1 MNSKK
6 TYSIYLSD
14 ENLFIVCFRC
24 HYFFLVPSFKLLTW
38 NRLFSFQKVLAKI
51 PSHVLEQLGHS
62 VIYQCPS
69 GLYCCAFSIS
79 VISLL
84 LIVLLIT
91 SMNSLFPLKYTDIVL
106 SFSCPRKKWESLIRL
121 SKYRLQKQ
129 SQICSNKMSWSHKGC
144 TCWRA

>member
-51 PSHVLEQLGHS
+51 RIHTRTVRSSCNLSASLG
-62 VIYQCPS
+62 P
-69 GLYCCAFSIS
+69 
-79 VISLL
+79 
-84 LIVLLIT
+84 VLLCYLNFCHLFII
-91 SMNSLFPLKYTDIVL
+91 NSALNYKHEFFIPPKIHRHSFKLFM
-106 SFSCPRKKWESLIRL
+106 SKKKMRESYKAVKIQTTKAILNL
-121 SKYRLQKQ
+121 
-129 SQICSNKMSWSHKGC
+129 
-144 TCWRA
+144 